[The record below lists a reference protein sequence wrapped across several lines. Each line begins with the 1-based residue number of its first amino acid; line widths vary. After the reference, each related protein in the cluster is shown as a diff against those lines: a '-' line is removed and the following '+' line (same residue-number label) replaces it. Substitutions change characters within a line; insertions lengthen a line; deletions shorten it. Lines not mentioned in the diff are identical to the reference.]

1 MSRAWTILL
10 MALTG
15 AGLIAGGWWW
25 RTERNANP
33 TPDRARTGVVQGA
46 LIADPLA
53 RSGAMATN
61 PAPVAT
67 AVAPQAAEAP
77 AMNLVAPSAVP
88 SPAPAL
94 LAPLGPV
101 EEGPLAVTFDRLAS
115 FEYVMPA
122 EPMTNS
128 PALTPGGSEQ
138 IPQEIRAYDQQVLG
152 VKGFMLPIK
161 VQNGLV
167 TEMLLMRDQSMCCYG
182 VTPKITEWVNVKV
195 TGKGVKPIMDQ
206 PVTMF
211 GRFQVGEVREN
222 GYLVCL
228 YRMDADRMTTALDE

>member
-15 AGLIAGGWWW
+15 AGVIAGGWWW
-25 RTERNANP
+25 RVGRNANP
-33 TPDRARTGVVQGA
+33 APDRARAGMVQGA

-53 RSGAMATN
+53 PSRPTATN
-61 PAPVAT
+61 QGPVAT
-67 AVAPQAAEAP
+67 VVAASAAESLAP
-77 AMNLVAPSAVP
+77 NLGAASTV
-88 SPAPAL
+88 PAPAPAFT
-94 LAPLGPV
+94 APLGPV
-101 EEGPLAVTFDRLAS
+101 EGGPLAVTFDRLAS
-115 FEYVMPA
+115 FEYVMPV
-122 EPMTNS
+122 EPLTNS

-138 IPQEIRAYDQQVLG
+138 IPAEIRAYDQQVLG

-182 VTPKITEWVNVKV
+182 VTPKITEWVNVKLV
-195 TGKGVKPIMDQ
+195 GKGVKPIMDQ

-228 YRMDADRMTTALDE
+228 YRMDADRMATALDE